1 MRKSL
6 TIVTEDGSVSIYSVC
21 KLVYLLILSALCLV
35 AALAINETI
44 QKILEKYVKKEGIW
58 GYVIYSIIAILLII
72 IVAYVGCRCSPE
84 IIEYIDLS
92 PM

>member
-1 MRKSL
+1 MGKSL
-6 TIVTEDGSVSIYSVC
+6 TIVTEDGSFSVYSVC

-44 QKILEKYVKKEGIW
+44 QKALEKYVKKDGIW
-58 GYVIYSIIAILLII
+58 GYVIYSLIAIGLVIF
-72 IVAYVGCRCSPE
+72 VAYAGCRFSPDIVE
-84 IIEYIDLS
+84 HINLS